1 VDPDRSFERIYRR
14 HRREVYGS
22 VLRDVRDPDEAEDLT
37 QVAFLNAFRA
47 MRRGDRPEKPR
58 PWLLTIARNV
68 VRRRARLR
76 AERPQEVELDAEL
89 FLSGEELEGSAAE
102 DISAALG
109 ELTEGQRRAILL
121 REIQGRSYAEIA
133 AELELSVPAI
143 EALIFRAR
151 RALVEELVLAERE
164 PMVRGRR
171 SRGLLAL
178 PGFLKLGSFG
188 LSSGRVGIASLV
200 GCAVIATCPV
210 GVGESEDAPARV
222 TRNPDAR
229 QVAAPVVADA
239 RELARPAPAKDPK
252 PRKHRSR
259 ETQPVK
265 GSGTPNASPAPA
277 AATDSGST
285 EPSPVQVPS
294 LSTPPVEAGP
304 VQVPPLSTPSVEVQP
319 VEVPD
324 VEVPDV
330 SDTVEVP
337 DLSISTS

>member
-1 VDPDRSFERIYRR
+1 VNVDPDRSFERIYRR

-58 PWLLTIARNV
+58 SWLLTIARNV

-76 AERPQEVELDAEL
+76 SDRPQEVELDAEF

-133 AELELSVPAI
+133 TELELSVPAV

-151 RALVEELVLAERE
+151 RALVEELVLAERA
-164 PMVRGRR
+164 PVVRGRR

-178 PGFLKLGSFG
+178 PGFVKLGSLG
-188 LSSGRVGIASLV
+188 LSSGRVGVASLV

-210 GVGESEDAPARV
+210 GVGDAEDSPGQVARDPAV
-222 TRNPDAR
+222 R
-229 QVAAPVVADA
+229 QVAAPVVADQKEAAPTAAA
-239 RELARPAPAKDPK
+239 RDPK
-252 PRKHRSR
+252 PRSHRSHDA
-259 ETQPVK
+259 QQVK
-265 GSGTPNASPAPA
+265 GSGPASSSVPASGA
-277 AATDSGST
+277 GSGST
-285 EPSPVQVPS
+285 ESSAVQVPSVSTPEISVGPVEVPS
-294 LSTPPVEAGP
+294 LSTPPVE
-304 VQVPPLSTPSVEVQP
+304 VPTVD
-319 VEVPD
+319 VP
-324 VEVPDV
+324 EV
-330 SDTVEVP
+330 SDLVQVP
-337 DLSISTS
+337 DLSLPTS